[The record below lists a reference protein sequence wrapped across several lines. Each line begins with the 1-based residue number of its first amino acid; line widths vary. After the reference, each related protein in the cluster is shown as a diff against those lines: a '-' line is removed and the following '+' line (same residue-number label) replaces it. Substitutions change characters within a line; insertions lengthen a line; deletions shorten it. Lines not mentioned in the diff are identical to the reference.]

1 MERMRGPDW
10 FLEKIA
16 AGLEAAGAPPE
27 AVPPVHRKM
36 SRAEIEALVSETL
49 EEELERLDDLSDPA
63 GPARRTGS

>member
-1 MERMRGPDW
+1 MERMRSPEW

-16 AGLEAAGAPPE
+16 AGLEAAGAQPEPP
-27 AVPPVHRKM
+27 APVRKM

-63 GPARRTGS
+63 GPARRTGP